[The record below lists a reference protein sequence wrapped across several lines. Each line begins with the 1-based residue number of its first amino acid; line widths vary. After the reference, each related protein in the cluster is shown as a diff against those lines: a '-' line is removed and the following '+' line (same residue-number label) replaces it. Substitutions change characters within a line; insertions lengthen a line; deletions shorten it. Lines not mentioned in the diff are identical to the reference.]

1 MRKIEIIILKFSVFV
16 FYVAFRSQLLAIA
29 EDLERLL
36 INFFFTKERLRLSIQ
51 TVQSLLSHVG
61 EQKYSSDSYEFEI
74 IEVKYQLLKQKISYG
89 TKRKNCWV
97 LAELFGDDVAA
108 TLPSCWHSRE

>member
-1 MRKIEIIILKFSVFV
+1 MTADYCNHYSRTQRMRKIEIIILKFSVFV

-36 INFFFTKERLRLSIQ
+36 INFIFTKERLRLSIQ

-89 TKRKNCWV
+89 TKRKNC
-97 LAELFGDDVAA
+97 
-108 TLPSCWHSRE
+108 